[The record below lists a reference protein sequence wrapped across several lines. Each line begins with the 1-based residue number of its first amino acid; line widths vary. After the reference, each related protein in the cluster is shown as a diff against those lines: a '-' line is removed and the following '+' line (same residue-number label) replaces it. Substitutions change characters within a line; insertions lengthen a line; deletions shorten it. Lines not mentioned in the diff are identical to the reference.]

1 MRTKALRSLAV
12 IFALAVGVS
21 SVVVL
26 SAKTV
31 NILQDLVPEPQK
43 KPRPGYIID
52 GKSYHY
58 RDKHL
63 DVRVTYLTVE
73 ERRAWFEERE
83 TKDPFSAV
91 RAEDNYAF
99 FKVRFENLQKEENVE
114 FTPGSSMF
122 GTGNL
127 VDDIT
132 VYQMFYKET
141 DGEERL
147 AAAGKSFYF
156 KSLHLP
162 PGQWIE
168 RLMIF
173 QYDEL
178 YQQKKVSLVLSSIL
192 LGREGVDLE
201 FPFLTTFK
209 KEKQK

>member
-1 MRTKALRSLAV
+1 MRTKAMCSLAV
-12 IFALAVGVS
+12 IFALAVGIS

-26 SAKTV
+26 SAKTL
-31 NILQDLVPEPQK
+31 NILQDLVPEPTK
-43 KPRPGYIID
+43 KPQPGYFIE
-52 GKSYHY
+52 GKAYHY
-58 RDKHL
+58 RDKRL
-63 DVRVTYLTVE
+63 DVRVSYLTAD
-73 ERRAWFEERE
+73 ERRAWFEGRE
-83 TKDPFSAV
+83 TKDPFAAL

-99 FKVRFENLQKEENVE
+99 FKVRFENLQKDENVE

-147 AAAGKSFYF
+147 ASAGKSFYF
-156 KSLHLP
+156 KALHLP

-168 RLMIF
+168 RLMLF

-178 YQQKKVSLVLSSIL
+178 YQQKRVSLVLSSIL

>member
-1 MRTKALRSLAV
+1 MRTKAMRSLAV
-12 IFALAVGVS
+12 IFALAVGIS

-26 SAKTV
+26 SAKTL
-31 NILQDLVPEPQK
+31 NILEDLIPQPQK
-43 KPRPGYIID
+43 KPQPGYFIE
-52 GKSYHY
+52 GKAYHY
-58 RDKHL
+58 RDKRL
-63 DVRVTYLTVE
+63 DVRVSYLTAD
-73 ERRAWFEERE
+73 ERRAWFDERE
-83 TKDPFSAV
+83 IKDPFSAV

-99 FKVRFENLQKEENVE
+99 FKVRFENLQKDENVE
-114 FTPGSSMF
+114 FTPGSCMF

-156 KSLHLP
+156 KALHLP

>member
-1 MRTKALRSLAV
+1 
-12 IFALAVGVS
+12 
-21 SVVVL
+21 
-26 SAKTV
+26 
-31 NILQDLVPEPQK
+31 
-43 KPRPGYIID
+43 
-52 GKSYHY
+52 
-58 RDKHL
+58 
-63 DVRVTYLTVE
+63 
-73 ERRAWFEERE
+73 
-83 TKDPFSAV
+83 
-91 RAEDNYAF
+91 
-99 FKVRFENLQKEENVE
+99 
-114 FTPGSSMF
+114 
-122 GTGNL
+122 
-127 VDDIT
+127 
-132 VYQMFYKET
+132 MFYKET